1 MAATVVTEVMAVKEN
16 KEKKDKM
23 LLDLIVAKT
32 AVLGDLVET
41 EEMRLVA
48 LKEEMEDL
56 SRLLSMKLTWIFSLC
71 LARLSLMED
80 PEVAREKTVV
90 EAQVDKVVKVVK
102 SLISTRPRKFNKRIP
117 KESFNQQLLSFLIQ
131 ALEVVVEKEVV
142 MAILVLHKLFQ
153 ENTEIKASTNLLL
166 SIQPDL
172 SNI

>member
-23 LLDLIVAKT
+23 PLDLIVAKT

-102 SLISTRPRKFNKRIP
+102 SLISTRPQKFNKRIP

-142 MAILVLHKLFQ
+142 MAILVLHKLSQ